1 MMKRFFLLAL
11 TMMSLSACSEVELF
25 SHAVKTSREPAVGSV
40 TQQGTFKVGKTYT
53 VLGQTYTPRETYSFS
68 ETGIASWYGPGFH
81 KGRTASGEV
90 YDKYEMTAA
99 HRTLQ
104 MPSLVRVTNLDNGR
118 SVIVRVNDRGPFKR
132 GRVIDVS
139 KRAAEMLGMIGTGT
153 AKVRIDLLP
162 VESRIIAE
170 AAKTG
175 MSTKGAEVA
184 MNQTGRLPDEI
195 IRAGGGG
202 ALQPVSIQT
211 ASANV
216 PGHVAG
222 GNFYPDPVVTQMPV
236 TPSQIYVQVGAFGSQ
251 ENAQKLVS
259 RLASVGQ
266 ATVYPSNMAGRT
278 IYRVRLG
285 PLDSV
290 NRADNVL
297 SRVIAA
303 GHNDAIITVQ

>member
-1 MMKRFFLLAL
+1 MKKLFICTLAIL
-11 TMMSLSACSEVELF
+11 SLSACSEVELF
-25 SHAVKTSREPAVGSV
+25 SHAVKTSREPAVGS
-40 TQQGTFKVGKTYT
+40 TIQQGTFKVGKTYT
-53 VLGQTYTPRETYSFS
+53 VLGQTYTPRETYNFT

-184 MNQTGRLPDEI
+184 MNETGRLPDNI
-195 IRAGGGG
+195 VRAGGG
-202 ALQPVSIQT
+202 AVQPVSIQT
-211 ASANV
+211 AAANV
-216 PGHVAG
+216 PGHVSG

-251 ENAQKLVS
+251 DNAQKLVG
-259 RLASVGQ
+259 RLSNFGQ
-266 ATVYPSNMAGRT
+266 AIVQPADFGGRT
-278 IYRVRLG
+278 VYRVRLG

-290 NRADNVL
+290 NSADNVL